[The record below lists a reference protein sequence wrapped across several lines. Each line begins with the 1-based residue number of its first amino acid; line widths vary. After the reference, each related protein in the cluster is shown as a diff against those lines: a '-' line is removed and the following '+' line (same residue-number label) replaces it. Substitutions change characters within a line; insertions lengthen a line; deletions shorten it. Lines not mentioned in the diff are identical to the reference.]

1 MESEIEYL
9 KKLVNDI
16 KYQKER
22 FDLHLNSEKKLE
34 GGSGLETN
42 FFEISSFY
50 KSIIDL
56 DCKIKFSLKEAIK
69 LAYSKEI
76 EDGFL
81 WTSNNEVEE
90 KCYYY
95 IENTIFRVVILWDLL
110 AQIYNMVYSLKK
122 PLDKIQY
129 KKFFEN
135 NEKLFNVDNI
145 NEYIK
150 EIDNV
155 SGNEKWKGNH
165 KFISKYRNIMTH
177 RYSPNLTLYSDECFN
192 IKSSPRFVLK
202 RITEEY
208 SVVSSFIIQIINSE
222 DVKEISKKEKKSL
235 EKYYS
240 SVFCIEEDLR

>member
-1 MESEIEYL
+1 MDNEIEYL
-9 KKLVNDI
+9 EKLVNDV
-16 KYQKER
+16 KYQKDR
-22 FDLHLNSEKKLE
+22 FDLHLNLEKKLE
-34 GGSGLETN
+34 GGSGIETN

-56 DCKIKFSLKEAIK
+56 DYKIKFSLKEAIR

-76 EDGFL
+76 EEEFS
-81 WTSNNEVEE
+81 WTSNSEVEE

-129 KKFFEN
+129 KKIFEK
-135 NEKLFNVDNI
+135 NEELFNVDNI

-150 EIDNV
+150 EIDDISENKV
-155 SGNEKWKGNH
+155 WRGNH
-165 KFISKYRNIMTH
+165 KFISEYRNTMSH
-177 RYSPNLTLYSDECFN
+177 RYSPNLTLFSDKCFN
-192 IKSSPRFVLK
+192 FKSPPRFVLK
-202 RITEEY
+202 RIVEEY
-208 SVVSSFIIQIINSE
+208 SAVSSFIIQIINSE

-235 EKYYS
+235 EKYYPS
-240 SVFCIEEDLR
+240 IFCIEEDLR